1 MSRRQDIAAAL
12 ARIAP
17 RLPAKPAD
25 EVLDGACHSRGLRH
39 ASPEAAAW
47 LALVSYARH
56 RASDYDALLA
66 EGYDR
71 DSARYFSKAA
81 IDAALAAWGCRL
93 KAGER
98 DEEDPPS

>member
-1 MSRRQDIAAAL
+1 MNRPQAIAAAL
-12 ARIAP
+12 RRIAP
-17 RLPAKPAD
+17 ALPDQAASLVVDDALAAK
-25 EVLDGACHSRGLRH
+25 GLRR

-56 RASDYDALLA
+56 RESDYDALLA

-71 DSARYFSKAA
+71 ASARHFSKPA

-93 KAGER
+93 RAGEHEA
-98 DEEDPPS
+98 EEDG